1 MKDTIVCKDSRHLGK
16 SLEIL
21 DSIDLRCYQPKF
33 AITDGARG
41 PVISWN
47 GTFDREE
54 PPFSKYM
61 LYYSKVMN
69 IGKFED
75 FHLSKWGARDGRGG
89 ARLLKIS
96 DGNLTYNEVELT
108 GQKMNKELFDIQPSS
123 IYRICIYNVYLYT
136 NDFIPGESYS

>member
-21 DSIDLRCYQPKF
+21 DSLDLRCYQPKF

-69 IGKFED
+69 IGKFLG
-75 FHLSKWGARDGRGG
+75 FSLVNMRR
-89 ARLLKIS
+89 
-96 DGNLTYNEVELT
+96 
-108 GQKMNKELFDIQPSS
+108 
-123 IYRICIYNVYLYT
+123 
-136 NDFIPGESYS
+136 

>member
-1 MKDTIVCKDSRHLGK
+1 MSARFPRKLPTNVQQTIPTQKHKLFNLGK

-54 PPFSKYM
+54 PPFSTYM
-61 LYYSKVMN
+61 LYYS
-69 IGKFED
+69 
-75 FHLSKWGARDGRGG
+75 
-89 ARLLKIS
+89 
-96 DGNLTYNEVELT
+96 
-108 GQKMNKELFDIQPSS
+108 
-123 IYRICIYNVYLYT
+123 
-136 NDFIPGESYS
+136 

>member
-21 DSIDLRCYQPKF
+21 DSIDLRCSQPKF

-69 IGKFED
+69 IGKF
-75 FHLSKWGARDGRGG
+75 HLRIAPDSVESLEA
-89 ARLLKIS
+89 LE
-96 DGNLTYNEVELT
+96 YN
-108 GQKMNKELFDIQPSS
+108 
-123 IYRICIYNVYLYT
+123 
-136 NDFIPGESYS
+136 YS

>member
-75 FHLSKWGARDGRGG
+75 SQQRQSVALEMV
-89 ARLLKIS
+89 
-96 DGNLTYNEVELT
+96 EVAPE
-108 GQKMNKELFDIQPSS
+108 
-123 IYRICIYNVYLYT
+123 CLY
-136 NDFIPGESYS
+136 F

>member
-21 DSIDLRCYQPKF
+21 DSIDLRCSQPKF

-69 IGKFED
+69 IGKF
-75 FHLSKWGARDGRGG
+75 HLRIVSN
-89 ARLLKIS
+89 LLRHYS
-96 DGNLTYNEVELT
+96 
-108 GQKMNKELFDIQPSS
+108 
-123 IYRICIYNVYLYT
+123 T
-136 NDFIPGESYS
+136 NIFKTET

>member
-1 MKDTIVCKDSRHLGK
+1 MRLFHSTFEGLLLEFYEFPKISIVRKFRSFENFDLLKLTKLRRFVGSNIFKKFVDQRLSFGQINMKDTIVCKDSRHLGK

-21 DSIDLRCYQPKF
+21 DSIDLRCSQPKF

-69 IGKFED
+69 IGKF
-75 FHLSKWGARDGRGG
+75 HS
-89 ARLLKIS
+89 
-96 DGNLTYNEVELT
+96 
-108 GQKMNKELFDIQPSS
+108 
-123 IYRICIYNVYLYT
+123 
-136 NDFIPGESYS
+136 